1 MWIIERWGARDAF
14 LRSKATALPEL
25 HAEMRR
31 WIGSDSTPAV
41 IETTGLSDA
50 PLLDD
55 LEAAGGT
62 FVVRLDVSEQDAR
75 RRVAERDRGRHLS
88 DEPEHN
94 RSVRR
99 AFDSGAASRGADLV
113 IDTSAVTVAS
123 AAARI
128 ADALKT

>member
-1 MWIIERWGARDAF
+1 MGRRDAF

-25 HAEMRR
+25 HAEIRR

-55 LEAAGGT
+55 LDAAGET
-62 FVVRLDVSEQDAR
+62 FVVRLDVSEQDALH
-75 RRVAERDRGRHLS
+75 RVAERDRGRHLS
-88 DEPEHN
+88 DDPEHN

-99 AFDSGAASRGADLV
+99 AFATRV
-113 IDTSAVTVAS
+113 PPRAVPISSSTRRLS
-123 AAARI
+123 PCPPQPHGSP
-128 ADALKT
+128 TP